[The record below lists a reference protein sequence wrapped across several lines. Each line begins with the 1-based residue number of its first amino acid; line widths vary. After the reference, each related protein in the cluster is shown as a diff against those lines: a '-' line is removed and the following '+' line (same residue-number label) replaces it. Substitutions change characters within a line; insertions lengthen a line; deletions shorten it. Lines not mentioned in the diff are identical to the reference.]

1 MKNVVFIVDD
11 HNMVRNGLKAW
22 LENHTQW
29 RVPKDFAS
37 SAECLE
43 CLECISSHGASSLGG
58 ADATNSASSSGAE
71 AGNGAG
77 AGEIS
82 GGLVLPEIIIVDVQL
97 IDESGFSLVQKIT
110 KRWPEI
116 KCVMYSMYDTTGFVL
131 QARDSG
137 AKGYIS
143 KVAKE
148 EELAHCLDVVQG
160 GRTYLEVS
168 LIEAQNKI
176 DSIVEIL
183 SKQERNIFE
192 ALLQDKPNKQIC
204 DELFISPRTVEN
216 YTSRLYSK
224 IGVKNREELIA
235 RYR

>member
-22 LENHTQW
+22 LENHTKW

-43 CLECISSHGASSLGG
+43 CLECISSHSALSLGG
-58 ADATNSASSSGAE
+58 ADATNSASSS
-71 AGNGAG
+71 GAG

-97 IDESGFSLVQKIT
+97 VGESGFSLVQKIT

-131 QARDSG
+131 QAKDSG

-160 GRTYLEVS
+160 GGTYLEQEM
-168 LIEAQNKI
+168 LEARNKI
-176 DSIVEIL
+176 DSIVAIL

-192 ALLQDKPNKQIC
+192 AILQEKSNKQIC
-204 DELFISPRTVEN
+204 SELFISPRTVEN
-216 YTSRLYSK
+216 YTSRLYAK
-224 IGVKNREELIA
+224 IGVKNREELIE
-235 RYR
+235 RFVRK

>member
-1 MKNVVFIVDD
+1 MKNIVYIVDD

-22 LENHTQW
+22 LENHTEW

-37 SAECLE
+37 SKDCLD
-43 CLECISSHGASSLGG
+43 CLECISSITKTK
-58 ADATNSASSSGAE
+58 TNSKDKGQTPVE
-71 AGNGAG
+71 
-77 AGEIS
+77 
-82 GGLVLPEIIIVDVQL
+82 GLIFPEIIIVDVQL
-97 IDESGFSLVQKIT
+97 INETGFDLVKTI
-110 KRWPEI
+110 KEKWPEI

-131 QARDSG
+131 QAKDSG

-148 EELAHCLDVVQG
+148 EELAHCLEVVQNG
-160 GRTYLEVS
+160 GTYLEQYM
-168 LIEAQNKI
+168 LNAQNKI
-176 DSIVEIL
+176 DSIVSIL

-192 ALLQDKPNKQIC
+192 ALLQEKTNKQIC

-224 IGVKNREELIA
+224 IGVKSREELIA
-235 RYR
+235 KYR